1 MTSLHGLW
9 PVILSGGAGTRLWP
23 VSRELHPKPFM
34 RMTDGQSLLQK
45 ALQRSLHLPGV
56 CELITVT
63 QRDLY
68 FKTLDDYQE
77 LTPDLPPLGF
87 LLEPVGR
94 NTAAAVAMAA
104 LYAQE
109 RGAPEATLLVL
120 AADHLMQEGDAFERA
135 VARARVLA
143 EQGHLV
149 TFGMTP
155 QGAETGFGYIR
166 HRGEEVLS
174 FVEKP
179 DRARAEAFVASGEYL
194 WNAGMFCWRADV
206 LLDEMRQH
214 AGDLLACV
222 ERAYAAAQSITG
234 AGVTQRVL
242 PAADFAAI
250 PSISIDHALME
261 HSQRVAVVPADL
273 GWSDVGSWSAM
284 ATTQMADAHGNR
296 TRGDVLLEDVADSFI
311 QSDGRLVAMIGL
323 RDMLVIDTA
332 DALLIAHKDRDQEVR
347 RIVDLLKAR
356 GGDLHRLHR
365 TAHRP
370 WGSYTVLE
378 EGDGFKIK
386 RIVVRPGGALSLQLH
401 QQRSEHWVVVS
412 GRAEIIHGDQPMT
425 LHAGES
431 TFIPAHHRHRLRNA
445 GEEPLV
451 MIEVQCGTY
460 LGEDDIVRFEDIYGR
475 VQNET

>member
-1 MTSLHGLW
+1 MSPHGLW

-34 RMTDGQSLLQK
+34 RMADGQSLLQK
-45 ALQRSLHLPGV
+45 ALLRSLCLPGV
-56 CELITVT
+56 RELITVT

-68 FKTLDDYQE
+68 FQTLDAYQE
-77 LTPDLPPLGF
+77 LTADLPPLGF

-109 RGAPEATLLVL
+109 RGAPTATLLVL
-120 AADHLMQEGDAFERA
+120 AADHLMQEGTAFEQA
-135 VARARVLA
+135 VARACILA

-155 QGAETGFGYIR
+155 QGPETGFGYIR

-206 LLDEMRQH
+206 LLKEMRQH
-214 AGDLLACV
+214 AGDLLAGV
-222 ERAYAAAQSITG
+222 ERAYVAAQSSVG
-234 AGVTQRVL
+234 AGVLQKVL
-242 PAADFAAI
+242 PATEFAAL

-261 HSQRVAVVPADL
+261 HSRRVAVVPAAL
-273 GWSDVGSWSAM
+273 GWSDVGSWTAM
-284 ATTQMADAHGNR
+284 ATTQVADAQGNR
-296 TRGDVLLEDVADSFI
+296 VRGDVLLEDVADSFI
-311 QSDGRLVAMIGL
+311 QSEGRLVAMIGL

-378 EGDGFKIK
+378 EGECFKIK
-386 RIVVRPGGALSLQLH
+386 RIVVRPGGTLSLQLH
-401 QQRSEHWVVVS
+401 QQRSEHWVVIS
-412 GRAEIIHGDQPMT
+412 GEAELIHGDQVMT
-425 LHAGES
+425 LRAGES
-431 TFIPAHHRHRLRNA
+431 TFIPAQHRHRLRNTGA
-445 GEEPLV
+445 AALV
-451 MIEVQCGTY
+451 MIEVQCGSY
-460 LGEDDIVRFEDIYGR
+460 LGEDDIIRLEDVYGR
-475 VQNET
+475 V

>member
-1 MTSLHGLW
+1 MTSAHGLW

-34 RMTDGQSLLQK
+34 RMADGQSLLQK
-45 ALQRSLHLPGV
+45 ALLRSLRLPGV
-56 CELITVT
+56 RELITVT

-68 FKTLDDYQE
+68 FQTLDAYQE
-77 LTPDLPPLGF
+77 LTADLPPLGF

-104 LYAQE
+104 FYAQE
-109 RGAPEATLLVL
+109 RGAPTATLLVL
-120 AADHLMQEGDAFERA
+120 AADHLMQEGAAFEQA
-135 VARARVLA
+135 VARACILA

-155 QGAETGFGYIR
+155 QGPETGFGYIR

-206 LLDEMRQH
+206 LLNEMRQH
-214 AGDLLACV
+214 AGDLLAGV
-222 ERAYAAAQSITG
+222 ERAYVAAQSSVG
-234 AGVTQRVL
+234 AGVLQKVL
-242 PAADFAAI
+242 PATEFAAL

-261 HSQRVAVVPADL
+261 HSRRVAVVPAAL
-273 GWSDVGSWSAM
+273 GWSDVGSWTAM
-284 ATTQMADAHGNR
+284 ATTQVADAQGNR
-296 TRGDVLLEDVADSFI
+296 VRGDVLLEDVADSFI
-311 QSDGRLVAMIGL
+311 QSEGRLVAMIGL

-378 EGDGFKIK
+378 EGEGFKIK
-386 RIVVRPGGALSLQLH
+386 RIVVRPGGTLSLQLH
-401 QQRSEHWVVVS
+401 QQRSEHWVVIS
-412 GRAEIIHGDQPMT
+412 GEAELIHGDQAMT
-425 LHAGES
+425 LRAGES
-431 TFIPAHHRHRLRNA
+431 TFIPAQHRHRLRNTGA
-445 GEEPLV
+445 AALV
-451 MIEVQCGTY
+451 MIEVQCGSY
-460 LGEDDIVRFEDIYGR
+460 LGEDDIIRLEDVYGR
-475 VQNET
+475 V